1 MFVISEPTALSASAA
16 ALRGST
22 LFAASAA
29 APPVQWSAASGGN
42 DHGYEYVAATL
53 TWSDASTA
61 AAASSWLGLNGHLVT
76 ITSAAE
82 QAFLLD
88 LAGDGQ
94 TGASDAQLEGQ
105 RVWTSGPE
113 AGQQFWAGTRSA
125 AVSAAFSPAG
135 TAVSRTTSMTQ
146 ATPV

>member
-1 MFVISEPTALSASAA
+1 MSAPTALSASAA

-22 LFAASAA
+22 LFAVSAA
-29 APPVQWSAASGGN
+29 AIPVQWSAASGGN

-61 AAASSWLGLNGHLVT
+61 AAASSWLGLNRYLVT

-94 TGASDAQLEGQ
+94 TGASVRSSKVSGCGPAAPKPGSSSGLAPARQQCRRLFHQLEQ
-105 RVWTSGPE
+105 R
-113 AGQQFWAGTRSA
+113 
-125 AVSAAFSPAG
+125 
-135 TAVSRTTSMTQ
+135 
-146 ATPV
+146 